1 MPLHRLQ
8 EDGLHS
14 MHELLC
20 RVMKHLDLA
29 LNFELVPSIESFGC
43 LWIADINAL
52 FGARLHNELR
62 NVVLFVE
69 QKLRRRVGNDGVYR

>member
-29 LNFELVPSIESFGC
+29 LNFELVARIEGLGC
-43 LWIADINAL
+43 LWIAYVDAL
-52 FGARLHNELR
+52 LGARLHHELR
-62 NVVLFVE
+62 NVILFVE
-69 QKLRRRVGNDGVYR
+69 KKLSRRVGSDSVDG